1 MSGSAND
8 CAAAAPAGGSR
19 VAFFGGSFD
28 PPHFGHLAVARAA
41 RAAFRLDQ
49 VLFAPVGVQP
59 LKPGG
64 PAAGFA
70 DRVAMTRLAI
80 ESEPGFSVSL
90 ADAPKPDGKP
100 NFTLETLLGIRAGL
114 GPDGTLFC
122 LIGADSFFDLRAWH
136 RAVEIP
142 FAAPLIVASRPGE
155 PMQELEAALP
165 QGLSLRPARGV
176 QNFDPGVEVRSFC
189 VTSAAGETAPIYV
202 LPGLHV
208 EISATEI
215 RRQLRTG
222 SEAAGSLRL
231 PLPAAV
237 AEYVKAHRLYR

>member
-1 MSGSAND
+1 MNGSAND
-8 CAAAAPAGGSR
+8 CVAAAAPAGGSR

-28 PPHFGHLAVARAA
+28 PPHLGHLAIARAA

-70 DRVAMTRLAI
+70 DRVAMTSLAI
-80 ESEPGFSVSL
+80 DGEPGFSVSL

-100 NFTLETLLGIRAGL
+100 NFTLETLLEIRAGL

-136 RAVEIP
+136 RAAEIP

-155 PMQELEAALP
+155 PMQHLEAALP
-165 QGLSLRPARGV
+165 KSLSLRPARSAPA
-176 QNFDPGVEVRSFC
+176 FDPAVQVLAFC
-189 VTSAAGETAPIYV
+189 VTASTGETAPFYV

-208 EISATEI
+208 EVSATEI
-215 RRQLRTG
+215 RKQLRAST
-222 SEAAGSLRL
+222 EAAGSL
-231 PLPAAV
+231 PLPALV
-237 AEYVKAHRLYR
+237 AEYVRAHRLYR